1 MNTVWQCLVLI
12 PHGCRR
18 DNVLAKCI
26 ADALHFYGSKGQKT
40 SRATSCLL
48 YFTSGPQDV
57 SHEWPVVIIWMV
69 QPSVFITGILLWV
82 AANVGIFF
90 IIGDCFTNLRIF
102 VLHLCWPLNCNID
115 GWGTIFI
122 VLLGNLNCWSASQK
136 NVLWYWSASLWY
148 DICIGPLQMGNEL
161 VRASSSF
168 GLKPLL

>member
-1 MNTVWQCLVLI
+1 MNTVRQCLVLI
-12 PHGCRR
+12 PCGCRR
-18 DNVLAKCI
+18 DNVSAKCI
-26 ADALHFYGSKGQKT
+26 ADARLFYGSKGQKT
-40 SRATSCLL
+40 STATSCLL

-69 QPSVFITGILLWV
+69 QTYCCELQLMWL
-82 AANVGIFF
+82 FF

-136 NVLWYWSASLWY
+136 NVLWCWSASLWY
-148 DICIGPLQMGNEL
+148 DTCIGPLQMGNEL
-161 VRASSSF
+161 VRA
-168 GLKPLL
+168 